1 MRSSFANI
9 ADPRHRAMTDLMT
22 IAAARFLRAHQT
34 NALPRHEP
42 QWATDHRDVSHASQM
57 LGKILSAR

>member
-1 MRSSFANI
+1 
-9 ADPRHRAMTDLMT
+9 MTDLMT

-34 NALPRHEP
+34 DALPRHEP
-42 QWATDHRDVSHASQM
+42 PWANDHDDSHASQM